1 MDYIRKYDIELEKE
15 QYYAGE
21 VLRGWVV
28 IENAENLR
36 ITGALATSSLVSRR
50 FKRPL
55 FTDRLF
61 SDRLTDRGDRSR
73 D

>member
-21 VLRGWVV
+21 ILRGWVV

-36 ITGALATSSLVSRR
+36 ITGTSNRCCTNSLNRYYFESIL
-50 FKRPL
+50 K
-55 FTDRLF
+55 
-61 SDRLTDRGDRSR
+61 
-73 D
+73 

>member
-21 VLRGWVV
+21 ILRGWVV

-36 ITGALATSSLVSRR
+36 ITGSLTIRSLYR
-50 FKRPL
+50 
-55 FTDRLF
+55 
-61 SDRLTDRGDRSR
+61 SDILVIKIILV
-73 D
+73 